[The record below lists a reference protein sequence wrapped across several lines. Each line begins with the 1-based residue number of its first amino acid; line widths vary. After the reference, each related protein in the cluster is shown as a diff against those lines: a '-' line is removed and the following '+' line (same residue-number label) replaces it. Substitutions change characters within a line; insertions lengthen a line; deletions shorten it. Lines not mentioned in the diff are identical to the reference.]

1 MSALKERIKEIF
13 QEKET
18 QYKADVE
25 NGKIKPL
32 VPTEDYINEDG
43 VRIRTYKKKNYENI
57 Y

>member
-13 QEKET
+13 QEKEA

-32 VPTEDYINEDG
+32 APTEDYINEDG
-43 VRIRTYKKKNYENI
+43 VRIRIYKKKEL
-57 Y
+57 

>member
-43 VRIRTYKKKNYENI
+43 VRIRTYKKKEL
-57 Y
+57 